1 MTEDTPIYKA
11 GYVALAGRPNVGKS
25 TLINSLLGQKIAAV
39 SAKPQTTRRR
49 QLGILTL
56 PQAQIIFV
64 DSPGI
69 HLQHHKLGEAL
80 NLTAEEVISD
90 VDIIAWMVDGSAEP
104 SGDDLQARD
113 MVIQA
118 RRRKK
123 LLVINKMDRVPEENR
138 QAAVE
143 RYLNLLPEAQPVM
156 ISATTGE
163 GLDELTVAII
173 DLLPEHPTYFDEEEI
188 TDLYEREIAADLI
201 REAALKHLREEVPHA
216 LAVRIDEFKDRE
228 DGKTYVAATL
238 FVERES
244 QKGIVIGQ
252 KAEMLKRIGTSAR
265 LEMEKM
271 SDRSIFLELRVKVA
285 KGWRDDPDFLNR
297 LGFEIKAKTKR
308 KKR

>member
-1 MTEDTPIYKA
+1 MTEDTPKYKA

-25 TLINSLLGQKIAAV
+25 TLVNAFLGQKIAAV
-39 SAKPQTTRRR
+39 SPKPQTTRRR

-56 PQAQIIFV
+56 PQSQIIFV
-64 DSPGI
+64 DAPGI
-69 HLQHHKLGEAL
+69 HLQHHKLGLAL
-80 NLTAEEVISD
+80 NQAAEEIIGD
-90 VDIIAWMVDGSAEP
+90 VDIIAWVVDGSAEP

-113 MVIQA
+113 LLVKA
-118 RRRKK
+118 KRRKK
-123 LLVINKMDRVPEENR
+123 LLLVVNKMDRVVEENR
-138 QAAVE
+138 PEAIE
-143 RYLNLLPEAQPVM
+143 RYQALLPDAKFVVV
-156 ISATTGE
+156 SAITGE
-163 GLDELTVAII
+163 GLSDLTEAITE
-173 DLLPEHPTYFDEEEI
+173 LLPDHPRYFDEEEI

-201 REAALKHLREEVPHA
+201 RKSALKHLREEVPHA
-216 LAVRIDEFKDRE
+216 MAVRIDEYKERD

-285 KGWRDDPDFLNR
+285 KGWRDDPEFLRR
-297 LGFEIKAKTKR
+297 LGFEIK
-308 KKR
+308 KK

>member
-1 MTEDTPIYKA
+1 MTEETPNYKA

-25 TLINSLLGQKIAAV
+25 TLVNAFLGQKIAAV
-39 SAKPQTTRRR
+39 SPKPQTTRRR

-64 DSPGI
+64 DAPGI
-69 HLQHHKLGEAL
+69 HLQHHKLGQAL
-80 NLTAEEVISD
+80 NAAAEEIISD
-90 VDIIAWMVDGSAEP
+90 VDIVAWVVDGSAEP

-113 MVIQA
+113 LLIQSKK
-118 RRRKK
+118 RKK
-123 LLVINKMDRVPEENR
+123 LLLVVNKIDRIPEENR
-138 QAAVE
+138 EEVVD
-143 RYLNLLPEAQPVM
+143 RYLSLLPSAAPVS
-156 ISATTGE
+156 ISAVTGE
-163 GLDELTVAII
+163 GLDVLTGAIT
-173 DLLPEHPTYFDEEEI
+173 DLLPVHPRYFDEEEI

-201 REAALKHLREEVPHA
+201 REAALKHLHEEVPHA
-216 LAVRIDEFKDRE
+216 LAVRIDEFKERD

-271 SDRSIFLELRVKVA
+271 GERSIFLDLRVKVA
-285 KGWRDDPDFLNR
+285 KGWRDDPEFLRR
-297 LGFEIKAKTKR
+297 LGFDI

>member
-39 SAKPQTTRRR
+39 SSKPQTTRRR

-64 DSPGI
+64 DAPGI

-80 NLTAEEVISD
+80 NQTAEEVISD

-123 LLVINKMDRVPEENR
+123 LLVVNKMDRVSEENR
-138 QAAVE
+138 VAAVE
-143 RYLNLLPEAQPVM
+143 RYHSLLPDAHPVV
-156 ISATTGE
+156 ISAETGE
-163 GLDELTVAII
+163 GLEVLTAAII
-173 DLLPEHPTYFDEEEI
+173 ELLPEHPTYFSEDEI
-188 TDLYEREIAADLI
+188 TDLYEREIASDLI

-216 LAVRIDEFKDRE
+216 LAVRIDEFKERD

-265 LEMEKM
+265 MEMEKM
-271 SDRSIFLELRVKVA
+271 GDRSIFLELRVKVA

-297 LGFEIKAKTKR
+297 LGFQITQKANR